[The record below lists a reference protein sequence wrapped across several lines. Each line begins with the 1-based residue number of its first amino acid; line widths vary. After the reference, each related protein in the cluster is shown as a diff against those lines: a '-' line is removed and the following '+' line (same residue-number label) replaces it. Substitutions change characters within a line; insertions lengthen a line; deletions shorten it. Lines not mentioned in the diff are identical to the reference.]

1 MKVTAFIRKTAAKN
15 NITDQAR
22 VYFRVR
28 DIGGVDIKA
37 ASELS
42 INPNHWSPER
52 QGYKPRVA
60 LVSEEKKM
68 GFDKDVQQI
77 THLITKEYHRGVD
90 GSWLKSLIEEYHHP
104 NINARGGNR
113 ADEYLL
119 SYQIRKYIE
128 ETPLA
133 DESRKHH
140 LDNLNKVLRYERF
153 RHEVLH
159 QRGFHLCID
168 TITADDIRDFKLW
181 MQEEHKYVDM
191 YPVFYRNEKHR
202 DVGQK
207 RSENSMSGSLY
218 RIRTVVKWCIK
229 RGLTRNN
236 PFDQYQIAR
245 PMYGDPFYLTLEER
259 DRVYYADLSGM
270 GSTYPV

>member
-90 GSWLKSLIEEYHHP
+90 VNWLKSLIEEYHHP
-104 NINARGGNR
+104 GINARGGNK

-119 SYQIRKYIE
+119 SFQIREIRRGNTARGRKP
-128 ETPLA
+128 ETP
-133 DESRKHH
+133 SRQSQQGAA
-140 LDNLNKVLRYERF
+140 LRAFPPRSAAPAGLSP
-153 RHEVLH
+153 LH
-159 QRGFHLCID
+159 RYHNG
-168 TITADDIRDFKLW
+168 
-181 MQEEHKYVDM
+181 
-191 YPVFYRNEKHR
+191 
-202 DVGQK
+202 
-207 RSENSMSGSLY
+207 
-218 RIRTVVKWCIK
+218 
-229 RGLTRNN
+229 
-236 PFDQYQIAR
+236 
-245 PMYGDPFYLTLEER
+245 
-259 DRVYYADLSGM
+259 
-270 GSTYPV
+270 

>member
-22 VYFRVR
+22 IYFRVR

-90 GSWLKSLIEEYHHP
+90 GNWLKSLIEEYHHP
-104 NINARGGNR
+104 NINARGRQQGRRVPALVPDTEIHRGNTARGRKPQAPPRQSQQGAALR
-113 ADEYLL
+113 AFPPRGAASAGL
-119 SYQIRKYIE
+119 S
-128 ETPLA
+128 PL
-133 DESRKHH
+133 H
-140 LDNLNKVLRYERF
+140 RY
-153 RHEVLH
+153 HN
-159 QRGFHLCID
+159 G
-168 TITADDIRDFKLW
+168 
-181 MQEEHKYVDM
+181 
-191 YPVFYRNEKHR
+191 
-202 DVGQK
+202 
-207 RSENSMSGSLY
+207 
-218 RIRTVVKWCIK
+218 
-229 RGLTRNN
+229 
-236 PFDQYQIAR
+236 
-245 PMYGDPFYLTLEER
+245 
-259 DRVYYADLSGM
+259 
-270 GSTYPV
+270 

>member
-37 ASELS
+37 SEANCPS
-42 INPNHWSPER
+42 THHWSR
-52 QGYKPRVA
+52 TAGYKPAVA

-68 GFDKDVQQI
+68 NFDKDVQQI

-90 GSWLKSLIEEYHHP
+90 GSWLKSLIEGYHHP
-104 NINARGGNR
+104 NINARGGNK

-119 SYQIRKYIE
+119 SCQIRKYIE

-140 LDNLNKVLRYERF
+140 LDNLNKCCATCVSDTRC
-153 RHEVLH
+153 
-159 QRGFHLCID
+159 CI
-168 TITADDIRDFKLW
+168 
-181 MQEEHKYVDM
+181 
-191 YPVFYRNEKHR
+191 
-202 DVGQK
+202 
-207 RSENSMSGSLY
+207 SG
-218 RIRTVVKWCIK
+218 
-229 RGLTRNN
+229 
-236 PFDQYQIAR
+236 A
-245 PMYGDPFYLTLEER
+245 
-259 DRVYYADLSGM
+259 
-270 GSTYPV
+270 STSASTP

>member
-68 GFDKDVQQI
+68 AFDKDVQQI

-90 GSWLKSLIEEYHHP
+90 GNWLKSLIEEYHHP

-119 SYQIRKYIE
+119 SYQIHRGNTARGRK
-128 ETPLA
+128 PQA
-133 DESRKHH
+133 PPRQSQQGAA
-140 LDNLNKVLRYERF
+140 LRAFPPRSSAPERLPPVH
-153 RHEVLH
+153 RHRHGGRH
-159 QRGFHLCID
+159 QGLQVVDAGGTQVRGH
-168 TITADDIRDFKLW
+168 
-181 MQEEHKYVDM
+181 V
-191 YPVFYRNEKHR
+191 P
-202 DVGQK
+202 
-207 RSENSMSGSLY
+207 
-218 RIRTVVKWCIK
+218 RI
-229 RGLTRNN
+229 L
-236 PFDQYQIAR
+236 P
-245 PMYGDPFYLTLEER
+245 E
-259 DRVYYADLSGM
+259 
-270 GSTYPV
+270 